1 MDTNQPKGPL
11 WGSGQT
17 PPQPQPAPLPQPAPP
32 PFQPA
37 PPPVQPAPPAWGAP
51 PQPQPAQPVQPAAP
65 AWGGP
70 ADPAAMPPVY
80 HGIGPAAAFAPPAAD
95 ADGDGE
101 ADGGSHRGV
110 ALLLAATATVAAL
123 VSAIATGTASDAGDA
138 WQSALRTDVQRSAAA
153 NVALSSLYQ
162 GEVPTAVEAIGLRIQ
177 EAQLRTAA
185 GTATGATTTVLT
197 EEADT
202 RAGVLQALGTSV
214 DLTKPDYALPGG
226 GVDLGKRLAAIR
238 AQDPDMVALDPD
250 TIQATGDAL
259 AIKAFLLNLALVPL
273 ALAALFGALA
283 EPFHEHRRAFLTVG
297 TIALVTGILVAAG
310 IAVLA

>member
-11 WGSGQT
+11 WGPGAT
-17 PPQPQPAPLPQPAPP
+17 PPPGQQPWPQAAPP
-32 PFQPA
+32 PM
-37 PPPVQPAPPAWGAP
+37 
-51 PQPQPAQPVQPAAP
+51 QPAQAVPPPLWAA
-65 AWGGP
+65 P
-70 ADPAAMPPVY
+70 ADPASMPPAY
-80 HGIGPAAAFAPPAAD
+80 HGTGPAGTFALPAAD
-95 ADGDGE
+95 ADGDGD

-110 ALLLAATATVAAL
+110 AVLLAATATIAAL

-185 GTATGATTTVLT
+185 GAAAGDTATVLT

-202 RAGVLQALGTSV
+202 RAGVLQALGTTV

-238 AQDPDMVALDPD
+238 AADPDMVALDPD
-250 TIQATGDAL
+250 TIQAKGDAL
-259 AIKAFLLNLALVPL
+259 AIKAFLLSLALVPL

-283 EPFHEHRRAFLTVG
+283 EPFHEHRRAFLAVG
-297 TIALVTGILVAAG
+297 TVALVTGVLIAAG
-310 IAVLA
+310 VAVLA